1 MPAALIMGASRG
13 IGRELVRQLLAAG
26 WQVHATAR
34 ADAALAELQA
44 AGALPLQLDVT
55 RPESLA
61 GLGWQ
66 LDGARLD
73 LAVYVAGVY
82 GPSHQTA
89 TAPPTQAD
97 FDAVMH
103 ANVLGAMQAL
113 PVVAPMVEE
122 AAGRFVVISSGM
134 GSIGEAES
142 SHGWIYRASK
152 AALNMAVRSAAFD
165 YPKAT
170 LLAMCPGWVRTDM
183 GGENAALAVED
194 SVAGMLEVMLARG
207 LGDSGSFWNHAGR
220 RVGW

>member
-113 PVVAPMVEE
+113 PLVAPMVEE

>member
-26 WQVHATAR
+26 WQVYATAR

-113 PVVAPMVEE
+113 PLVAPMVEE

-142 SHGWIYRASK
+142 SHGWIYRVSK
-152 AALNMAVRSAAFD
+152 AALNMALRSAAFD

-170 LLAMCPGWVRTDM
+170 LLAMSPGWVRTDM
-183 GGENAALAVED
+183 GGEDAALSVED
-194 SVAGMLEVMLARG
+194 SVAGMLKVVLARG
-207 LGDSGSFWNHAGR
+207 VEDSGSFWDHAGR
-220 RVGW
+220 QVRW

>member
-1 MPAALIMGASRG
+1 MPAALVMGASRG

-34 ADAALAELQA
+34 ADAALAELRA
-44 AGALPLQLDVT
+44 AGAVALQLDVT

-73 LAVYVAGVY
+73 LAVYVAGIY

-113 PVVAPMVEE
+113 PLVAPMVEE

-194 SVAGMLEVMLARG
+194 SVAGMLKVVLARG
-207 LGDSGSFWNHAGR
+207 LEDSGSFWNHAGR

>member
-1 MPAALIMGASRG
+1 MPAALVIGASRG
-13 IGRELVRQLLAAG
+13 IGREYVRQLLDAG

-34 ADAALAELQA
+34 SEAALAELRA
-44 AGALPLQLDVT
+44 AGAAPLDLDVT

-61 GLGWQ
+61 ALGWQ

-82 GPSHQTA
+82 GPSHQGA
-89 TAPPTQAD
+89 TSPPAQAD

-103 ANVLGAMQAL
+103 ANVLGAMQVL
-113 PVVAPMVEE
+113 PLVAPMVEE
-122 AAGRFVVISSGM
+122 AGGRFVFIGSGM

-142 SHGWIYRASK
+142 SHGWVYRASK

-170 LLAMCPGWVRTDM
+170 LLVMCPGWVRTDM
-183 GGENAALAVED
+183 GGKDAALAVED
-194 SVAGMLEVMLARG
+194 SVAGMLKVILARR
-207 LGDSGSFWNHAGR
+207 LEDSGSFWNHAGNQLL
-220 RVGW
+220 W

>member
-1 MPAALIMGASRG
+1 MPVALVMGASRG

-34 ADAALAELQA
+34 SDAALAELQA
-44 AGALPLQLDVT
+44 AGALPLQPDVT

-89 TAPPTQAD
+89 TTPPTQAD

-113 PVVAPMVEE
+113 PLVAPMVEE

-152 AALNMAVRSAAFD
+152 AALNMAVKSASFD

-183 GGENAALAVED
+183 GGEQAALAVED
-194 SVAGMLEVMLARG
+194 SVAGMVKVMLARR
-207 LGDSGSFWNHAGR
+207 LEDSGSFWSHDGR
-220 RVGW
+220 QLPW

>member
-34 ADAALAELQA
+34 SDAALAELQA

-113 PVVAPMVEE
+113 PLVAPMVEE

-194 SVAGMLEVMLARG
+194 SVAGMLKVVLARG
-207 LGDSGSFWNHAGR
+207 LGDSGSFWDHAGR

>member
-1 MPAALIMGASRG
+1 MGASRG

-34 ADAALAELQA
+34 ADAALAELRA
-44 AGALPLQLDVT
+44 AGAVPLQLDVT

-113 PVVAPMVEE
+113 PLVAPMVEE

-194 SVAGMLEVMLARG
+194 SVAGMLKVVLARG
-207 LGDSGSFWNHAGR
+207 LEDSGSFWNHAGR

>member
-1 MPAALIMGASRG
+1 MPAALVMGASRG
-13 IGRELVRQLLAAG
+13 IGRELARQLLAAG

-34 ADAALAELQA
+34 TDAGLAELRA
-44 AGALPLQLDVT
+44 AGAVPLQLDVT

-73 LAVYVAGVY
+73 LAVYVAGIY
-82 GPSHQTA
+82 GPSRQAA

-113 PVVAPMVEE
+113 PLVAPMVEE

-194 SVAGMLEVMLARG
+194 SVAGMLKVILARG
-207 LGDSGSFWNHAGR
+207 VEDSGSFWNHAGR
-220 RVGW
+220 QVGW

>member
-1 MPAALIMGASRG
+1 MPAALVMGASRG

-34 ADAALAELQA
+34 GDAALAELQT
-44 AGALPLQLDVT
+44 AGALPLKLDVT

-61 GLGWQ
+61 GVGWQ
-66 LDGARLD
+66 LDGAKLD

-89 TAPPTQAD
+89 ASPPTQAD

-113 PVVAPMVEE
+113 PLVAPMVEE

-152 AALNMAVRSAAFD
+152 AALNMAVKSASFD

-183 GGENAALAVED
+183 GGEHAALAVED
-194 SVAGMLEVMLARG
+194 SVAGMLRVMLARG
-207 LGDSGSFWNHAGR
+207 VEDSGSFWNHAGR
-220 RVGW
+220 RMGW

>member
-1 MPAALIMGASRG
+1 MPAALVVGASRG

-44 AGALPLQLDVT
+44 AGAMPLQLDVT

-66 LDGARLD
+66 IDGVKLD

-82 GPSHQTA
+82 GPSHQGA
-89 TAPPTQAD
+89 TTPPTQAD

-113 PVVAPMVEE
+113 PLVAPMVEE

-134 GSIGEAES
+134 GSIAEAES

-152 AALNMAVRSAAFD
+152 AALNMAVRSASFD

-183 GGENAALAVED
+183 GGEQATLAVED
-194 SVAGMLEVMLARG
+194 SVAGMLEVVLARG

>member
-1 MPAALIMGASRG
+1 MPAALVMGASRG

-34 ADAALAELQA
+34 ADAALAELQT
-44 AGALPLQLDVT
+44 AGAMPLKLDVT

-66 LDGARLD
+66 LDDVKLD
-73 LAVYVAGVY
+73 LAIYVAGVY
-82 GPSHQTA
+82 GPPHQGA
-89 TAPPTQAD
+89 TAPPAQAD

-113 PVVAPMVEE
+113 PLVAPMMEQ
-122 AAGRFVVISSGM
+122 AGGRFVVISSEM
-134 GSIGEAES
+134 GSIGETES

-152 AALNMAVRSAAFD
+152 AALNMAVKSASFD

-170 LLAMCPGWVRTDM
+170 LLAMSPGWVRTDM
-183 GGENAALAVED
+183 GGAV
-194 SVAGMLEVMLARG
+194 
-207 LGDSGSFWNHAGR
+207 
-220 RVGW
+220 

>member
-113 PVVAPMVEE
+113 PLVAPMVEE

-194 SVAGMLEVMLARG
+194 SVAGMLKVVLARG
-207 LGDSGSFWNHAGR
+207 LGDSGSFWDHAGR

>member
-1 MPAALIMGASRG
+1 MAAALVIGASRG

-34 ADAALAELQA
+34 GDAALAELQA
-44 AGALPLQLDVT
+44 AGAQPLKLDVT
-55 RPESLA
+55 QPESLA

-66 LDGARLD
+66 LDGAKLD
-73 LAVYVAGVY
+73 LALYVAGVY
-82 GPSHQTA
+82 GPAHQGA
-89 TAPPTQAD
+89 TTPPTQAD

-113 PVVAPMVEE
+113 PLVAPMVEE

-142 SHGWIYRASK
+142 SYGWIYRASK
-152 AALNMAVRSAAFD
+152 AALNMAVKSASFD

-183 GGENAALAVED
+183 GGEHAALAVEE
-194 SVAGMLEVMLARG
+194 SVAGMLRVMLARG
-207 LGDSGSFWNHAGR
+207 LEDSGSFWNHAGR
-220 RVGW
+220 QVGW